1 MSMFGF
7 FRQTLYVMIS
17 PELLTIKNLSSGQVI
32 SEVPEVAISK
42 SPRPKILGVGSKAR
56 KAALLEPSQIV
67 NPFAHPRSL
76 VSDFTVAEQ
85 LLKYQV
91 LQVTK
96 ASFFRT
102 PPSIIMHP
110 LGTPAGGFT
119 QIERRALRELALG
132 AGASTVYLKEGEPL
146 TDGELLQIKNQGV
159 WHAKTEA

>member
-7 FRQTLYVMIS
+7 FRRILYVMIS

-32 SEVPEVAISK
+32 AEVPEVAISK

-56 KAALLEPSQIV
+56 NAALLEPSQIV

-91 LQVTK
+91 RQSTK
-96 ASFFRT
+96 SSFIRVS
-102 PPSIIMHP
+102 PSIIMHP

-132 AGASTVYLKEGEPL
+132 AGASTVFLKEGEPL
-146 TDGELLQIKNQGV
+146 TDEELLQIKNHGV
-159 WHAKTEA
+159 

>member
-7 FRQTLYVMIS
+7 FRPILYVMIS
-17 PELLTIKNLSSGQVI
+17 PELLTIKNLSSGRVI

-56 KAALLEPSQIV
+56 EAALSEPSQIV

-91 LQVTK
+91 LQATK
-96 ASFFRT
+96 GSFIRI

-110 LGTPAGGFT
+110 LGSPAGGFT

-132 AGASTVYLKEGEPL
+132 AGASTMYLKEGEPL
-146 TDGELLQIKNQGV
+146 TNEELLQIKNRGV
-159 WHAKTEA
+159 